1 VFKSKRKLF
10 IQISTITIILLLL
23 AIGNKTSINLAN
35 AQTSP
40 CDNGQIIGS
49 SQILPVILIHGYA
62 EPSNVWSTWEQLL
75 GQNNIPFCTVS
86 FHQSDD
92 KCGSALSHAQDL
104 AQIVQQVKSMTGQDK
119 VNIVAHSK
127 GGLDA
132 RVYLANTQT
141 PNVANL
147 VMIGTPNAGSP
158 LADFFH
164 SSDPCKPAVEDLRT
178 DAADTTA
185 KQNTNTN
192 YYTIAGEC
200 LPFSPFISEPNDEFV
215 GVSSVESLPYSTSL
229 GNTFHCHTSLLNQDE
244 FMETLPVLLGNR

>member
-1 VFKSKRKLF
+1 MKNMKNIL
-10 IQISTITIILLLL
+10 IIIPIILIISLSL
-23 AIGNKTSINLAN
+23 APDFKSINLAN

-40 CDNGQIIGS
+40 CGNGQIIGS
-49 SQILPVILIHGYA
+49 SSPLPVILIHGYS

-75 GQNNIPFCTVS
+75 GQNHIPFCNVS

-92 KCGSALSHAQDL
+92 ECGSAISHAREL
-104 AQIVQQVKSMTGQDK
+104 AQIVQQVKDITGQNK

-132 RVYLANTQT
+132 RVYLADTNTQD
-141 PNVANL
+141 VANL
-147 VMIGTPNAGSP
+147 IMIGTPNAGSP
-158 LADFFH
+158 LADVFH
-164 SSDPCKPAVEDLRT
+164 NNDPCKPAVEDLRT
-178 DAADTTA
+178 NAADTTA
-185 KQNTNTN
+185 RQNTNTN

-200 LPFSPFISEPNDEFV
+200 LSFSPFILEPNDEFV

-244 FMETLPVLLGNR
+244 YQETQPILLDNR